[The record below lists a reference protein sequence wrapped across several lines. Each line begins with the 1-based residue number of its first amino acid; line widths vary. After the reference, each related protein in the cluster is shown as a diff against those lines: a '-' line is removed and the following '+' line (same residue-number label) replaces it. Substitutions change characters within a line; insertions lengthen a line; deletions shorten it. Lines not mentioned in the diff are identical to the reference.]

1 MKEYG
6 TAVTYIA
13 GTRPGTGRRLRKKG
27 EKGMKEFMK
36 RLKTG
41 FKGTSRSNRKLAT
54 LLAMIV
60 VIGVCVVPVFATTTP
75 TLSINFDIQQMFTW
89 AQTIIN
95 AMLPVV
101 YIIMGVALGFLI
113 IRAFKAAFN

>member
-1 MKEYG
+1 
-6 TAVTYIA
+6 
-13 GTRPGTGRRLRKKG
+13 
-27 EKGMKEFMK
+27 MKEFK
-36 RLKTG
+36 EKLI
-41 FKGTSRSNRKLAT
+41 KGNKGSGRKLAMLIT
-54 LLAMIV
+54 ILV
-60 VIGVCVVPVFATTTP
+60 VLCACMLPVYATP
-75 TLSINFDIQQMFTW
+75 TPTPAPTLQINFDIQQMFTW

>member
-1 MKEYG
+1 VEKAAVG
-6 TAVTYIA
+6 NTKVFKTAR
-13 GTRPGTGRRLRKKG
+13 TRKVFFSL
-27 EKGMKEFMK
+27 MS
-36 RLKTG
+36 LV
-41 FKGTSRSNRKLAT
+41 
-54 LLAMIV
+54 IV
-60 VIGVCVVPVFATTTP
+60 LVGAIGVGNCEPTTP
-75 TLSINFDIQQMFTW
+75 TLDINFDVTEMFTW

>member
-1 MKEYG
+1 MRTLNKLSKNKNSKMIFAILMMVMSLVVM
-6 TAVTYIA
+6 AV
-13 GTRPGTGRRLRKKG
+13 PGLCTEVDPEL
-27 EKGMKEFMK
+27 E
-36 RLKTG
+36 
-41 FKGTSRSNRKLAT
+41 
-54 LLAMIV
+54 ID
-60 VIGVCVVPVFATTTP
+60 
-75 TLSINFDIQQMFTW
+75 FDIGQMFTW

>member
-1 MKEYG
+1 M
-6 TAVTYIA
+6 
-13 GTRPGTGRRLRKKG
+13 
-27 EKGMKEFMK
+27 
-36 RLKTG
+36 
-41 FKGTSRSNRKLAT
+41 KLAT
-54 LLAMIV
+54 KLASKKV
-60 VIGVCVVPVFATTTP
+60 SKKVIAVFSIAMMMLMMAVPGLCTEPETP
-75 TLSINFDIQQMFTW
+75 SLDINFDIEEMFTW

>member
-1 MKEYG
+1 MHKARLIRRKED
-6 TAVTYIA
+6 TLL
-13 GTRPGTGRRLRKKG
+13 RRRVKKS
-27 EKGMKEFMK
+27 M
-36 RLKTG
+36 
-41 FKGTSRSNRKLAT
+41 KLAT
-54 LLAMIV
+54 KMASKKVNRKIV
-60 VIGVCVVPVFATTTP
+60 LMLVLMASMMGTFAVVGSCEPTP
-75 TLSINFDIQQMFTW
+75 APEAPSLNINFDIEEMFTW

>member
-1 MKEYG
+1 MKVM
-6 TAVTYIA
+6 TSKRAS
-13 GTRPGTGRRLRKKG
+13 RDKK
-27 EKGMKEFMK
+27 
-36 RLKTG
+36 
-41 FKGTSRSNRKLAT
+41 KLV
-54 LLAMIV
+54 L
-60 VIGVCVVPVFATTTP
+60 VFAVIALMSIAFAVVGSCEPSPTP
-75 TLSINFDIQQMFTW
+75 APQLDINFDIATMFQW

>member
-1 MKEYG
+1 MTQFKE
-6 TAVTYIA
+6 
-13 GTRPGTGRRLRKKG
+13 K
-27 EKGMKEFMK
+27 F
-36 RLKTG
+36 
-41 FKGTSRSNRKLAT
+41 FKGLKGTKRSNRKLAFIIT
-54 LLAMIV
+54 LLAIM
-60 VIGVCVVPVFATTTP
+60 CTLVVPVFASATP
-75 TLSINFDIQQMFTW
+75 APSLNINFDIEQMFTW